1 MGGTITGPF
10 LLESALK
17 ANGTEPRHASPCCAL
32 QEGGWLA
39 AQVAEQLP
47 WVKVVISMRDPISQ
61 ALAMF
66 LHNYMHNRT

>member
-1 MGGTITGPF
+1 MQRRRWQQAVCPV
-10 LLESALK
+10 
-17 ANGTEPRHASPCCAL
+17 PSPSAL

-39 AQVAEQLP
+39 AQMAEQLP